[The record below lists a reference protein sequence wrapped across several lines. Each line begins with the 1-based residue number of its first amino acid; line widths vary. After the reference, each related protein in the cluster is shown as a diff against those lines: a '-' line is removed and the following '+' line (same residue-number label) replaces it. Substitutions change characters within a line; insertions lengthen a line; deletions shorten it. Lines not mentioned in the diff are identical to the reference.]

1 MRDMLSRSAA
11 SGVRI
16 VAALAI
22 AAPACSG
29 DGTVDRSPEA
39 GPGAA
44 DGGSTSAGGGAPGSG
59 GASNAGAGGVA
70 GLAARSGGASGRSA
84 GGFDGKA
91 GSSGSSGSGG
101 ALGGN
106 GGNSAS
112 GGKNGASG
120 GSAGAPDRDGG
131 TAGDAAPSGGP
142 NLTAVKVGPPFV
154 AVGYATLRAYSSDGK
169 SWTTAAAPSP
179 LPGSFSGPPQDGDNK
194 WLLRGVCTDGSR
206 YVAVGGTGGDQGL
219 VLLASG
225 GQAWTVVGGVQA
237 NDDCA
242 HGNGFWITPG
252 RQSADA
258 KNWTKAVT
266 PSPSSRRIVFA
277 GGIFVSVGDQGG
289 GAVSYTRDGNRW
301 TTLPIKYV
309 GTDADRKGYNTLAV
323 GNGRFLAMNSGRTD
337 APIFEWDGKSDT
349 SFKETPRPPELSGAI
364 VYTLAYGRGAFYIA
378 SFNALY
384 RLPDGAT
391 TWEKL
396 QGQGAKEIYSL
407 VVTDDLFVDPRY
419 WSADGVHWSAST
431 GTPAFGITKVVGTPI
446 P

>member
-1 MRDMLSRSAA
+1 MLGRSAA
-11 SGVRI
+11 GGLRVVA
-16 VAALAI
+16 VAAAV
-22 AAPACSG
+22 AVGVSACTA
-29 DGTVDRSPEA
+29 DGTAARNPEA
-39 GPGAA
+39 GAG
-44 DGGSTSAGGGAPGSG
+44 DGGSTSSSGGTANSGGTSTNSGGGAAGLMARTG
-59 GASNAGAGGVA
+59 GTNGKGAGGLD
-70 GLAARSGGASGRSA
+70 GKGAST
-84 GGFDGKA
+84 
-91 GSSGSSGSGG
+91 GSSGSGG
-101 ALGGN
+101 ALAGN
-106 GGNSAS
+106 GGS
-112 GGKNGASG
+112 GGKGGTSTSG
-120 GSAGAPDRDGG
+120 GSAGVTDRDGG
-131 TAGDAAPSGGP
+131 TARDAAPSGGP
-142 NLTAVKVGPPFV
+142 DLTAIKVGPPFV
-154 AVGYATLRAYSSDGK
+154 AVGYATIRAYSNDGK
-169 SWTTAAAPSP
+169 SWTTASDPSP
-179 LPGSFSGPPQDGDNK
+179 LPGSFSGPPVDGDNK

-206 YVAVGGTGGDQGL
+206 YLAVGGTGGDQGL

-258 KNWTKAVT
+258 KNWIKAAT

-301 TTLPIKYV
+301 STLPIKYV

-323 GNGRFLAMNSGRTD
+323 GNGRFLAMNSGRMD

-349 SFKETPRPPELSGAI
+349 SFKETPRPPELASAI
-364 VYTLAYGRGAFYIA
+364 VYTLTYGRGAFYIA

-384 RLPDGAT
+384 RLADGGA
-391 TWEKL
+391 TWEKI

-407 VVTDDLFVDPRY
+407 VVTDELFVDPRY
-419 WSADGVHWSAST
+419 WSADGVHWNAST
-431 GTPAFGITKVVGTPI
+431 GTPAFGITKVIGTPV

>member
-1 MRDMLSRSAA
+1 LFLIAF
-11 SGVRI
+11 
-16 VAALAI
+16 AI
-22 AAPACSG
+22 PACAS
-29 DGTVDRSPEA
+29 DQTADRAAEA
-39 GPGAA
+39 GAGAA
-44 DGGSTSAGGGAPGSG
+44 GSSASSGGNAQGGGVSKAGSGGGA
-59 GASNAGAGGVA
+59 A
-70 GLAARSGGASGRSA
+70 GLSARSGGATGA
-84 GGFDGKA
+84 GTGGFSGK
-91 GSSGSSGSGG
+91 GGSGG
-101 ALGGN
+101 GNASGGAIAGNGGSAASGGN
-106 GGNSAS
+106 GT
-112 GGKNGASG
+112 SG
-120 GSAGAPDRDGG
+120 GSAGATERDGG
-131 TAGDAAPSGGP
+131 NSGDAATSGGP
-142 NLTAVKVGPPFV
+142 DLTAVKVGPPFV
-154 AVGYATLRAYSSDGK
+154 AVGYATIRAYSSDGK
-169 SWTTAAAPSP
+169 SWATAADPSP

-219 VLLASG
+219 LLLSSG
-225 GQAWTVVGGVQA
+225 GQAWTVGGGIQA

-242 HGNGFWITPG
+242 RGNGFWITPS
-252 RQSADA
+252 RQSTDA
-258 KNWTKAVT
+258 KTWTKAAA

-301 TTLPIKYV
+301 TALPITYV
-309 GTDADRKGYNTLAV
+309 GTDTDRKGYNTLAV
-323 GNGRFLAMNSGRTD
+323 GNGRFMAMNSSRMD
-337 APIFEWDGKSDT
+337 APIFEWDGKSNT
-349 SFKETPRPPELSGAI
+349 SFTETPRPPELSGAI

-384 RLPDGAT
+384 RLADGST

-446 P
+446 AP